1 MPTWLLGGFRHLR
14 NYAVLYIFSVGF
26 VVATAYAPTVNIR
39 GAAGPGAS
47 AGAAGG
53 NPQAAADPGTIA
65 ASPDA
70 APTPSPLGSALQA
83 LGGGNAAIGGLIGG
97 KPVPPGAIASGTDV
111 TAIAR
116 GLKPGFGT
124 TVAGVNCKP
133 GVRQAA
139 EISYAPPCVP
149 HFVGNNGG
157 KTYHGVDAKNINLC
171 FREFTDSGTQAGQA
185 LQVGLSGEPISQVE
199 STIDTFVK
207 YFNDHYDFYGRKIN
221 LIRHTGK
228 GAYGDENAGG
238 GQDNARADAIECHDT
253 LNGFA
258 ELGVAAESEVYV
270 DQLRPLGVPT
280 IAGPVYDPTP
290 YFDSRAPFAW
300 DMGIDC
306 DYVADYEANFIGKE
320 LGKANATHAGDAT
333 YKLAPRKYGLM
344 VPDLASYSH
353 CGDLLEKHLKDR
365 YGISLQLRIN
375 YQLNIATVSQQ
386 TQDYVAKYK
395 DAGVTSLIL
404 LTDDISPAFMTQQAD
419 KANWRPEW
427 IISGISNIDVDA
439 IARVYTQ
446 DQWTH
451 AIGPSL
457 LTLKAQNKNTTDG
470 HAAYIAESSD
480 GKYAYSAEGY
490 FRALNAFA
498 NMVQMAGPNLTP
510 YTMEQG
516 YFYFPPTSG
525 EYGLLYFGPH
535 NHFNTHDVR
544 NVYWSAT
551 AIGADGQ
558 PGSYVD
564 VTPGKRYRADT
575 WPSGD
580 PFP

>member
-1 MPTWLLGGFRHLR
+1 MPTWLLGGVQHLR
-14 NYAVLYIFSVGF
+14 NYAVLYVFSVGF
-26 VVATAYAPTVNIR
+26 VVATAIAPTVSTRVAGTGSNGGSGSTAQA
-39 GAAGPGAS
+39 GADPNAVVASPGAL
-47 AGAAGG
+47 
-53 NPQAAADPGTIA
+53 
-65 ASPDA
+65 AS
-70 APTPSPLGSALQA
+70 PSPLSGLTG
-83 LGGGNAAIGGLIGG
+83 LGGAIGGLVNGR
-97 KPVPPGAIASGTDV
+97 PVPPGAIANTSDV

-116 GLKPGFGT
+116 GLRPGYGT
-124 TVAGVNCKP
+124 TIAGVSCNP
-133 GVRQAA
+133 GVRQVAD
-139 EISYAPPCVP
+139 ISYAPPCVP

-157 KTYHGVDAKNINLC
+157 KTYHGVDDKNINLC

-221 LIRHTGK
+221 LIRHTAK
-228 GAYGDENAGG
+228 GAYGDETTGG
-238 GQDNARADAIECHDT
+238 GQDNARADAIECHDS

-258 ELGVAAESEVYV
+258 ELGVAAESEIYV

-290 YFDSRAPFAW
+290 YFDSRAPYAW

-306 DYVADYEANFIGKE
+306 DYVADYEANFIGKQ
-320 LGKANATHAGDAT
+320 LGKGVAKHAGDAT
-333 YKLAPRKYGLM
+333 FQVTPRKYGLM

-353 CGDLLEKHLKDR
+353 CGDLTEKYLKER
-365 YGISLQLRIN
+365 YGITLTLRIN
-375 YQLNIATVSQQ
+375 YSLNISTASQQ
-386 TQDYVAKYK
+386 TQDYVAKFQA
-395 DAGVTSLIL
+395 AGVTSLIM

-439 IARVYTQ
+439 IGRVYTQ
-446 DQWTH
+446 DQWIH

-457 LTLKAQNKNTTDG
+457 LTIKAQNKTTTDG
-470 HAAYIAESSD
+470 HAAYVSESSD

-510 YTMEQG
+510 STMEQG

-544 NVYWSAT
+544 DVYWSAT